1 MEYISGAAQIMHE
14 LGRFSYTKR
23 NSLQT
28 HSANLNLH
36 SERAIDK
43 VIGERKIMGPLEHG
57 GFFREKK
64 RNLILL
70 GGGVGVCEKF
80 VRPGNIFKGCS
91 KGPFVSILCVSS

>member
-1 MEYISGAAQIMHE
+1 
-14 LGRFSYTKR
+14 
-23 NSLQT
+23 
-28 HSANLNLH
+28 
-36 SERAIDK
+36 
-43 VIGERKIMGPLEHG
+43 MGPLEHG

-70 GGGVGVCEKF
+70 GGKKKKV